1 MQVTE
6 GEGDSQKQEIEKL
19 RKVVQI
25 FQTKLKA
32 QSAKVAELTKQS
44 ELKDKIIAAAKDNL
58 EKIQKERDEKVKA
71 LDELKSKKGGSSLE
85 MFEGQTPEQVL
96 ERIQVGND
104 VWCLV
109 KFPGGS
115 NDDEDLE
122 EEDDFHDT
130 NCIWLSQDEL
140 IEHVNTIGCTLDLPP
155 FSLSSS
161 QAQQLRSELV
171 SLQQSYEKLEEE
183 YKKYRV
189 DMDVMLW
196 NKNSQ
201 IDSLKSTN
209 TDIPMFTTT
218 SAPQSQD
225 DVESLRIQR
234 QAMKE
239 KNVKLSRQVES
250 LRLDVEELTLKTEDD
265 KRKLDLLK
273 TECDEWRR
281 KYKEEVKKK
290 QTQMVDTE
298 MSAVSDKETI
308 ESLKQELDYLRSKNE
323 QMMVL
328 VRKSQDG
335 RPPSLR
341 MGSISDGNET
351 PRSVEGDIN
360 SNDILTKNKYLRSLF
375 FNYLCA
381 RDKSSRNHMQTAIMT
396 IFQFTPEEVMEIR
409 KKASSQWF

>member
-1 MQVTE
+1 
-6 GEGDSQKQEIEKL
+6 
-19 RKVVQI
+19 
-25 FQTKLKA
+25 
-32 QSAKVAELTKQS
+32 
-44 ELKDKIIAAAKDNL
+44 
-58 EKIQKERDEKVKA
+58 
-71 LDELKSKKGGSSLE
+71 
-85 MFEGQTPEQVL
+85 
-96 ERIQVGND
+96 
-104 VWCLV
+104 
-109 KFPGGS
+109 
-115 NDDEDLE
+115 
-122 EEDDFHDT
+122 
-130 NCIWLSQDEL
+130 
-140 IEHVNTIGCTLDLPP
+140 
-155 FSLSSS
+155 
-161 QAQQLRSELV
+161 
-171 SLQQSYEKLEEE
+171 
-183 YKKYRV
+183 
-189 DMDVMLW
+189 
-196 NKNSQ
+196 
-201 IDSLKSTN
+201 
-209 TDIPMFTTT
+209 MFTTT

-265 KRKLDLLK
+265 KRKLDLMK

-360 SNDILTKNKYLRSLF
+360 SNDILTKNVWLMLENK
-375 FNYLCA
+375 
-381 RDKSSRNHMQTAIMT
+381 
-396 IFQFTPEEVMEIR
+396 V
-409 KKASSQWF
+409 

>member
-1 MQVTE
+1 MNEAEEEAAKVQVTE

-189 DMDVMLW
+189 DMDTDVMLW

-360 SNDILTKNKYLRSLF
+360 SNDILTKNVW
-375 FNYLCA
+375 
-381 RDKSSRNHMQTAIMT
+381 DKSSRNHMQTAIMT

-409 KKASSQWF
+409 VGDYCLE